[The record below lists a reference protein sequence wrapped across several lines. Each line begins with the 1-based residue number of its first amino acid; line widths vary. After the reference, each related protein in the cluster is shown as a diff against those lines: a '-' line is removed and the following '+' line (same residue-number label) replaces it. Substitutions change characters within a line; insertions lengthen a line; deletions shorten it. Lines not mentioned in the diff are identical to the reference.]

1 MQIKLVVVVLKI
13 PLGSCLQPTASTST
27 AEINNFPV
35 RLPPA
40 GGNYKVTTGREGIER
55 IAIWI
60 NINIWT
66 TAHLP
71 LP

>member
-13 PLGSCLQPTASTST
+13 PLGSCLQPTASAST

-40 GGNYKVTTGREGIER
+40 GGNLKLQTWEGLFQLV
-55 IAIWI
+55 
-60 NINIWT
+60 
-66 TAHLP
+66 LP
-71 LP
+71 LVEKVLYV